1 MIIFCHFNF
10 IWGTLYIGHLLSSS
24 MSSFSSVSKERQ
36 FIFILSI
43 VSFLCQWIP
52 YFHFSLPYYL
62 FHVYIFLL
70 ILLFL
75 VVWGRFY
82 FTFFLSCP
90 SLHFISCFCFMISYL
105 LLKFSFKDI
114 FQRYNFSS
122 YSSSSSLLLLFTEDH
137 FHFL

>member
-1 MIIFCHFNF
+1 MAIS
-10 IWGTLYIGHLLSSS
+10 YHLLCLALALSLKRDSLS
-24 MSSFSSVSKERQ
+24 LFFQLYLFYVSG
-36 FIFILSI
+36 S
-43 VSFLCQWIP
+43 P

-62 FHVYIFLL
+62 FHLYIFLL